1 MDKWQIDVKSVS
13 ERKTGLMHF
22 QTVLQQARTEP
33 YHHYYQLC
41 RSFVSVHTHTAVGEG
56 GGGCRHARSSL
67 ANTGRLAA
75 GISDRYSAK
84 SAGRRGEPH
93 SYTYLYGWS
102 IARSRLWALSMHS
115 WIRPSILIPTKF
127 TPLIS
132 TLFRIVDRRS
142 RNTSNMFLFIFSLIF
157 FILICS

>member
-1 MDKWQIDVKSVS
+1 MTDRCKKCIWKKDWLDAFSNCLAAGKNRAIPPLLPTLSFIC
-13 ERKTGLMHF
+13 ERAHAHGG
-22 QTVLQQARTEP
+22 RG
-33 YHHYYQLC
+33 
-41 RSFVSVHTHTAVGEG
+41 R

>member
-1 MDKWQIDVKSVS
+1 
-13 ERKTGLMHF
+13 MHF

-41 RSFVSVHTHTAVGEG
+41 RSFVSVHTHTAVGEAG
-56 GGGCRHARSSL
+56 GVQTRSQLSRKHWSTGGRDIRSIL
-67 ANTGRLAA
+67 GEKR
-75 GISDRYSAK
+75 GQE
-84 SAGRRGEPH
+84 RRAH